1 MIEAQTKKAMIRSA
15 KTVILLADHSK
26 FGKATLGKFGEL
38 KDVHILIT
46 DKKTSEGTIQAIIE
60 CGVEVIQV

>member
-1 MIEAQTKKAMIRSA
+1 MIEAQTKNALIHAA

-26 FGKATLGKFGEL
+26 FEKATLGKFGEL
-38 KDVHILIT
+38 KDIQILIT
-46 DKKTSEGTIQAIIE
+46 DTRTPQETIEAIIG